1 MSRDNPLKV
10 CLIGDYPP
18 PYGGFSVEIEGISGN
33 LRRLK
38 QDCRVLNI
46 GENRR
51 VPSSEY
57 VSVQGYPDFL
67 YKFFQAGREG
77 YLLHLVTTGHSKQSW
92 WVSTILTLAGKLNH
106 GRSVLAL
113 GSGGLLPYLDRT
125 SGGWRRWIRWVLGSC
140 GLVIVK
146 TQDAWDR
153 IHALGVPEERLRLAS
168 AYSGDLTPRPELLP
182 PEINAFYEAHRPV
195 VVSSVSF
202 LPEYGIELTLDAI
215 QAMRPDYPEIGLVL
229 AGGESGKERA
239 IEEIR
244 KRGLEDRVLLAGPR
258 PRPAYLALVKM
269 GAVFL
274 RATTFDGDASSVR
287 EAIALK
293 VPAVASRTDFRPSGA
308 VLFEIGNREELTQ
321 KLRKTFEQP
330 ERYTLGPDEL
340 PPLQVDN
347 FEMVLG
353 IYRDVLVLSGTQED
367 DLPQLLKRLGPP
379 SLVLPTRGRE

>member
-1 MSRDNPLKV
+1 MTRDNRLKV

-33 LRRLK
+33 LRRFG

-51 VPSSEY
+51 VPSSQY
-57 VSVQGYPDFL
+57 VSVHGYNDFL
-67 YKFFQAGREG
+67 FKFILAGRKG
-77 YLLHLVTTGHSKQSW
+77 YLLHLVTTGHSRQSW
-92 WVSTILTLAGKLNH
+92 WVASILALAGKLNH

-125 SGGWRRWIRWVLGSC
+125 SGWWRRWIRWVLYSC

-153 IHALGVPEERLRLAS
+153 IHALGVPEARLRLAS
-168 AYSGDLTPRPELLP
+168 AYSGELTPRPELLP
-182 PEINAFYEAHRPV
+182 PEIHAFYRAHCPV

-215 QAMRPDYPEIGLVL
+215 QALRLEYPEIGLVL
-229 AGGESGKERA
+229 AGGESGKDRYS
-239 IEEIR
+239 EEIE
-244 KRGLEDRVLLAGPR
+244 KRGLRDCVLLAGPQ
-258 PRPAYLALVKM
+258 PRPAYLALVKL
-269 GAVFL
+269 GTVFL
-274 RATTFDGDASSVR
+274 RATAFDGDASSVR

-293 VPAVASRTDFRPSGA
+293 IPAVASRTDYRPYGA
-308 VLFEIGNREELTQ
+308 VLFEIGDRMGLVDTLRMIFEE
-321 KLRKTFEQP
+321 P
-330 ERYTLGPDEL
+330 ERYTLGPDER

-347 FEMVLG
+347 FSTVLE
-353 IYRDVLVLSGTQED
+353 IYRDVLLLSGMKEE
-367 DLPQLLKRLGPP
+367 DLPGILKSSAIGPLPAGERLG
-379 SLVLPTRGRE
+379 